1 MTGRFTSL
9 VLNGA
14 NIDATGTFNPD
25 DQSVDH
31 ATVLFLVVQGKDAD
45 MVWTHG
51 AGEWQRGQNNNSWI
65 GSAPAEGKRA
75 GGGNGTIVM
84 GVDNNRVRGIAMALV
99 VLPAQPRPNNSTK
112 FDPPTIQAL
121 TWCATTALT

>member
-9 VLNGA
+9 VLDGDT
-14 NIDATGTFNPD
+14 IEATGTFDPQD
-25 DQSVDH
+25 GSVDH

-51 AGEWQRGQNNNSWI
+51 AGVWQRGENNNSWI

-75 GGGNGTIVM
+75 GGGDGRIAQ
-84 GVDNNRVRGIAMALV
+84 GVDNGRVRGIAVALV
-99 VLPAQPRPNNSTK
+99 VLPAQQRPGTSK

-121 TWCATTALT
+121 TWCATTTLT

>member
-1 MTGRFTSL
+1 MLGRFTSL

-14 NIDATGTFNPD
+14 EVDATGTFDPQD
-25 DQSVDH
+25 ASVNH
-31 ATVLFLVVQGKDAD
+31 ATVVFLVVQGKDAD

-51 AGEWQRGQNNNSWI
+51 RGEWKRGENSNNWV
-65 GSAPAEGKRA
+65 GSAAAEGKRA
-75 GGGNGTIVM
+75 GGVDAPIVM
-84 GVDNNRVRGIAMALV
+84 GVDNNRVRGIAISLV
-99 VLPAQPRPNNSTK
+99 VLPAQQRPGSQK